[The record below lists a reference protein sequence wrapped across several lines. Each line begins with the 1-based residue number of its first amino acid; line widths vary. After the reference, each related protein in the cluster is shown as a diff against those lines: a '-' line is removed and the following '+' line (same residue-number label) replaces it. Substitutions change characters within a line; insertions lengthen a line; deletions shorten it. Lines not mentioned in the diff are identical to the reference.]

1 MLRCMR
7 TTITLDDDVAA
18 QLKRL
23 QAEQDGRL
31 RDIVNRLLRLGLA
44 QDQTAKRSTV
54 VSYTQPMTLGRCLLS
69 NIDSVA
75 DVLALVD
82 GEAHG

>member
-7 TTITLDDDVAA
+7 TTLTLDDDVAA

-44 QDQTAKRSTV
+44 QLQTAKRPAV
-54 VSYTQPMTLGRCLLS
+54 VSYTEPMTLGRCLLPI
-69 NIDSVA
+69 IDSVA

-82 GEAHG
+82 GEANG